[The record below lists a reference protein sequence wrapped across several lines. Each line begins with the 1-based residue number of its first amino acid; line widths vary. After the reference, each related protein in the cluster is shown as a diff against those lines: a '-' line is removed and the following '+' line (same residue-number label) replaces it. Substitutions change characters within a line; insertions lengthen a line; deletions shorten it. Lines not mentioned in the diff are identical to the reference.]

1 MYVIVKIGDTHG
13 EGITETDTTIENLD
27 TIDGAL
33 DEAIDETIKVETEKL
48 YEEACSNVSSSGIF
62 VLKNVACLDFLS
74 CPIISLIV
82 YLIFFF
88 KTIKGY
94 SFSDHVFFL
103 QLDWLIFYFPFGSAN
118 QVQFLVTFFEEKE
131 KTWKWITF
139 EICT

>member
-82 YLIFFF
+82 YLIFF

-94 SFSDHVFFL
+94 SFSDHVFFFTIR
-103 QLDWLIFYFPFGSAN
+103 LIDILLPF
-118 QVQFLVTFFEEKE
+118 
-131 KTWKWITF
+131 WK
-139 EICT
+139 C

>member
-82 YLIFFF
+82 YLIFFQD
-88 KTIKGY
+88 Y
-94 SFSDHVFFL
+94 
-103 QLDWLIFYFPFGSAN
+103 
-118 QVQFLVTFFEEKE
+118 
-131 KTWKWITF
+131 
-139 EICT
+139 